1 LKSNDI
7 YSSYQ
12 VNIK

>member
-1 LKSNDI
+1 MPTI

-12 VNIK
+12 IPYQV